1 MTLSSKTQK
10 VLTSNL
16 LLIPTVIIAV
26 SVAWFVSKIVKEN
39 KG

>member
-16 LLIPTVIIAV
+16 FLIPTVIIAV